1 MILLIFIV
9 NKLWI
14 IRSTSPNKKRKLR
27 CAAIVGK
34 LKTILDK
41 RLSAN
46 RDYLFRNKH
55 GSKLKRNTLTCWF
68 SKIRQKAADAY
79 PEFADDILA
88 VQFRDL
94 RAKAGTDTFLSSD
107 TESAQKQLGHASPQ
121 MTKRYI
127 RKDKIVQPTKS

>member
-1 MILLIFIV
+1 MLEYLENQAKQSIAEIQKSNEQNREKAYRLL
-9 NKLWI
+9 N
-14 IRSTSPNKKRKLR
+14 
-27 CAAIVGK
+27 
-34 LKTILDK
+34 
-41 RLSAN
+41 
-46 RDYLFRNKH
+46 YLVA
-55 GSKLKRNTLTCWF
+55 G
-68 SKIRQKAADAY
+68 IGGVAY

-94 RAKAGTDTFLSSD
+94 RAKAGTDTFLSSN